1 MKRAYN
7 TLRFWQAIISQ
18 LILPLL
24 FVLFGLILAVT
35 LPNANE
41 NDPIR
46 ALTVQNS
53 GLDSSNRILF
63 FAEFDDLE
71 SVFDFEVRPAAFSI
85 ISPYFVRAFSPPCVL
100 CNYIFMIVTI
110 IKCDVLVN
118 YV

>member
-1 MKRAYN
+1 MLLKRAYN

-18 LILPLL
+18 LLLPLL

-41 NDPIR
+41 DDPIR

-63 FAEFDDLE
+63 YAEFDDLDN
-71 SVFDFEVRPAAFSI
+71 VFVFEVRRIFILLLLNYFS
-85 ISPYFVRAFSPPCVL
+85 SLSL
-100 CNYIFMIVTI
+100 C
-110 IKCDVLVN
+110 
-118 YV
+118 